1 MTIPPNQSCSLTAFR
16 FRCHGAFQQRK
27 LIEDLDQIDDSKW
40 SRRYTAPKTNDWNPK
55 AWDVWE
61 VAFPF
66 QKGWTSQLFEDV
78 DWRLVNQWG
87 SVHQK
92 NKSSDKHWC
101 LGPTNQWVRPWNYRD
116 FRCKYM
122 SRSVSDFTSN
132 NATKKKRFCPSKLN
146 NLGPKIVG
154 PRCFSGS
161 FNFIDGNLWGET
173 PKRHIRIPLNQVVK
187 RRWDDLVF
195 RRGQPPKGL
204 ARFLG
209 KLYYI
214 SS

>member
-132 NATKKKRFCPSKLN
+132 NATKKKTFLSFQTKQFGTENRWPPLFLRFIQFYRRKP
-146 NLGPKIVG
+146 LGWNTQTPHSNPIK
-154 PRCFSGS
+154 SS
-161 FNFIDGNLWGET
+161 GET
-173 PKRHIRIPLNQVVK
+173 T
-187 RRWDDLVF
+187 
-195 RRGQPPKGL
+195 
-204 ARFLG
+204 LG
-209 KLYYI
+209 WF
-214 SS
+214 SFSEGTTP